1 MASPQDPHPD
11 PGLPVSERGSGQPRD
26 PESRQGPGEQE
37 ALAGRVFHG
46 VFGVA
51 AAPAA
56 GAWHAAASE
65 PGAHAGAACTSTLS
79 VSDSCR
85 NGVTD

>member
-11 PGLPVSERGSGQPRD
+11 PGLPVSEIGSWQPRD

-51 AAPAA
+51 LAAAA
-56 GAWHAAASE
+56 GACVQPPSPARR
-65 PGAHAGAACTSTLS
+65 ACRRGLYFVYPIAVGT
-79 VSDSCR
+79 
-85 NGVTD
+85 G